1 MTLIALID
9 DDINIVTSLKIMF
22 ESEGFTV
29 ITAHDGEA
37 GYTLIT
43 TQNPDL
49 AILDIKMPKLDGLSL
64 LQKLRASLSIP
75 ILMLTSK
82 DEDQDQ
88 ITGFQY
94 GADDYIT
101 KPFSQR
107 LLLERVKTLLRRVQ
121 TKTLSD
127 DTASSIKRGF
137 LALHDDRHEVSWKG
151 KSLSLTIT
159 EYLIIKSLTIKVG
172 YVRSR
177 DQLINDSY
185 GESIYVD
192 DRMIDTHIK
201 RIRKKF
207 KDIDETFDH
216 IETLYGVGYRF
227 KEQ

>member
-1 MTLIALID
+1 
-9 DDINIVTSLKIMF
+9 
-22 ESEGFTV
+22 
-29 ITAHDGEA
+29 
-37 GYTLIT
+37 
-43 TQNPDL
+43 
-49 AILDIKMPKLDGLSL
+49 MPKLDGLSL
-64 LQKLRASLSIP
+64 LQKLRASLSLP
-75 ILMLTSK
+75 VLMLTSK
-82 DEDQDQ
+82 DEEQDQ

-107 LLLERVKTLLRRVQ
+107 LLLERVKTLLRRIQ
-121 TKTLSD
+121 TKSVTD
-127 DTASSIKRGF
+127 DTTNSIKRGF
-137 LALHDDRHEVSWKG
+137 LTLNDDRHEISWKG
-151 KSLSLTIT
+151 NRLSLTIT
-159 EYLIIKSLTIKVG
+159 EYLIIKSLTVKVG
-172 YVRSR
+172 HVRSR

-201 RIRKKF
+201 RVRKKF

>member
-9 DDINIVTSLKIMF
+9 DDVNIVTSLKIMF
-22 ESEGFTV
+22 ENEGFTV

-37 GYTLIT
+37 GDALIT
-43 TQNPDL
+43 SQKPDL

-82 DEDQDQ
+82 DEEQDQ
-88 ITGFQY
+88 ITGFQF

-121 TKTLSD
+121 TKSLSD
-127 DTASSIKRGF
+127 NTETSIKRGF
-137 LALHDDRHEVSWKG
+137 LVLNDDRHEVSWKG
-151 KSLSLTIT
+151 NRLSLTIT

-172 YVRSR
+172 HVRSR

-201 RIRKKF
+201 RVRKKF